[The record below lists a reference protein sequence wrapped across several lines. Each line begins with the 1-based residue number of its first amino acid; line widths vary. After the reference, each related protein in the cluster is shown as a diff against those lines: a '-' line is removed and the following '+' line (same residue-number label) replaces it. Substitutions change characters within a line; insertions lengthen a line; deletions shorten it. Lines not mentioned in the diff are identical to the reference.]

1 MHCVGGD
8 AARLMV
14 VVVCPCVVGLRC
26 PGAVQSFLV
35 LRRRARTCLRPLHS
49 LHSLPSIQFHS
60 QFTFCVAINVLES
73 ERNLTDL

>member
-35 LRRRARTCLRPLHS
+35 LRRRARTLSPAAAFTALTALYTVS
-49 LHSLPSIQFHS
+49 LSVYFLCCNQ
-60 QFTFCVAINVLES
+60 CVGK
-73 ERNLTDL
+73 RTKPH